1 MMDKIFKAGLLV
13 LGVCFLIL
21 YYFGSQNNRYI
32 LKEGEAFIS
41 VFDTRTGIMYSTS
54 PKVVGTTIVINP
66 IEGTTEVKKK

>member
-32 LKEGEAFIS
+32 LKEGENSIS
-41 VFDTRTGIMYSTS
+41 VFDTRMGIIYATS
-54 PKVVGTTIVINP
+54 SKAIGKSLVINP
-66 IEGTTEVKKK
+66 IEGKTEVKGK